1 MEFTDGYSNLSYLN
15 ITKQLC
21 NELYENTNKKSKLS
35 FYYDSDTF
43 FNAYTYTKG
52 TNDYMCMYV
61 GTILNAFAHIKS
73 VFCSSSFLLNFGN
86 PNLEKNNHVSGKFDI
101 TQKQLLLYAKNSP
114 PIQLL

>member
-21 NELYENTNKKSKLS
+21 NELYENTNTNKKSKLS

-73 VFCSSSFLLNFGN
+73 AFCSSSFLLNFGN
-86 PNLEKNNHVSGKFDI
+86 IGVQGVQ
-101 TQKQLLLYAKNSP
+101 TR
-114 PIQLL
+114 